1 VLFVGTK
8 KQAQES
14 IELEARRSG
23 MPYVNHRWMGG
34 MLTNFTVMRR
44 QIERLNAL
52 RAIRNN
58 GGFTGSKKQVTQ
70 LEEEMQ
76 RLERFFGGM
85 ADMKKLPG
93 AVYVVDPRKEHIAV
107 TEARKLAIPIV
118 AITDSNCDPDEI
130 DKVIPGNDDAIRA
143 VKLITSKIAESW
155 PPRRSRRRRAPASTG
170 SRQKRKR
177 RARKASPGCPT
188 SMRRNSMKTKPWMT
202 RNDMAITADQVKML
216 REATG
221 AGMMDAKRALE
232 ATGGDFE
239 KAKDWLRQKGM
250 AKAGAKA
257 TRAARQGIVETY
269 VHHNQQLGVLVEVNS
284 ESDFVARNEQFRE
297 LAHEIAVHIAAADP
311 RYLRR
316 EDVPADVLER
326 ERAIFQAQARDQK
339 KPEAVMEK
347 IVQGKLNDFY
357 KREVLLDQ
365 PWTKDDKRSVS
376 EVVKEAIGK
385 IGENITISRFA
396 RFKVGEGPSPSST

>member
-1 VLFVGTK
+1 
-8 KQAQES
+8 
-14 IELEARRSG
+14 
-23 MPYVNHRWMGG
+23 
-34 MLTNFTVMRR
+34 
-44 QIERLNAL
+44 
-52 RAIRNN
+52 
-58 GGFTGSKKQVTQ
+58 
-70 LEEEMQ
+70 
-76 RLERFFGGM
+76 
-85 ADMKKLPG
+85 
-93 AVYVVDPRKEHIAV
+93 
-107 TEARKLAIPIV
+107 
-118 AITDSNCDPDEI
+118 
-130 DKVIPGNDDAIRA
+130 
-143 VKLITSKIAESW
+143 
-155 PPRRSRRRRAPASTG
+155 
-170 SRQKRKR
+170 
-177 RARKASPGCPT
+177 
-188 SMRRNSMKTKPWMT
+188 
-202 RNDMAITADQVKML
+202 MAITADQVKML

-232 ATGGDFE
+232 ATSGDFE

-257 TRAARQGIVETY
+257 TRVARQGIVETY

-316 EDVPADVLER
+316 EDVPADLLER

-376 EVVKEAIGK
+376 EVVKEAVGK